1 MSVYESS
8 APRGGGVTMAAALLA
23 IITVIGIFSRPLLAI
38 DETRYA
44 AVALDMWQHHNWL
57 VPHLNGA
64 TYSHKPPVLF
74 WLIVA
79 GWKLFGVSEL
89 WARLVAPLAGVVAL
103 ALISA
108 MARVLWPGDARAR
121 GWAPLITVGALV
133 YAAFGSLLMF
143 DTLLACSALLGLLG
157 IVHSVEHGRRRGF
170 WYLAAGI
177 ALGVLVK
184 GPVILI
190 HVLPA
195 ALLAPWWATPR
206 ENRRWMAWY
215 ATLFGALVLGVC
227 AALAW
232 AIPAGMAGGAE
243 YQRAIFLG
251 QTVGRMSKS
260 FAHRRA
266 VWWYLPLLPVVLF
279 PWFAWPESWRALRA
293 LRVAPRDAGSRF
305 CVAWAVCGLIAFSLV
320 SGKQLHYLVPLAPAM
335 ALLLARGLSQR
346 EAAPLTRPW
355 PVAAVI
361 AAFAM
366 AVILAGTTTL
376 ASRAVWWPHAPMA
389 WGWALLPLGVAIT
402 LLVWQRGRIT
412 RNAAV
417 HALAASTAALLCG
430 VQLSAGRVATIPY
443 NTGPMA
449 TTVERALADGHAIA
463 MVGKY
468 NGEYHFPARLQNVR
482 IDEIEERQIGGW
494 IAAHDDGMLLRYE
507 RGRDAPQRAGI
518 VAQYPFRNGWV
529 TLSTAAL
536 AGRTTPPKPDPIE

>member
-23 IITVIGIFSRPLLAI
+23 IITVIGIISRPLLAI

-44 AVALDMWQHHNWL
+44 AVALDMWQHNTWL

-74 WLIVA
+74 WLIVL
-79 GWKLFGVSEL
+79 GWKLFGVSAL
-89 WARLVAPLAGVVAL
+89 WARLVGPLAAGVAL
-103 ALISA
+103 ALVSA
-108 MARVLWPGDARAR
+108 LARALWPADARAR

-133 YAAFGSLLMF
+133 WATYGSLLMF

-157 IVHSVEHGRRRGF
+157 IVHSVEHGHRRGF

-177 ALGVLVK
+177 ALGVLSK

-206 ENRRWMAWY
+206 DDRRWSAWY
-215 ATLFGALVLGVC
+215 LTLFGALLVGVC
-227 AALAW
+227 GALAW
-232 AIPAGMAGGAE
+232 AIPAGAAGGAE

-266 VWWYLPLLPVVLF
+266 LWWYLPLLPVVLF

-293 LRVAPRDAGSRF
+293 LRAAPRDAGVRF
-305 CVAWAVCGLIAFSLV
+305 CAAWALSGLLAFSLV
-320 SGKQLHYLVPLAPAM
+320 SGKQLHYLLPLAPAM

-355 PVAAVI
+355 PVAVTL
-361 AAFAM
+361 AAFAV
-366 AVILAGTTTL
+366 AVLLAGTTTL
-376 ASRAVWWPHAPMA
+376 AARAVWWPHAPMA
-389 WGWALLPLGVAIT
+389 WAWALLPLGVAIT
-402 LLVWQRGRIT
+402 LVVWQRGRIT

-417 HALAASTAALLCG
+417 HALAASTVALLCG
-430 VQLSAGRVATIPY
+430 VQLSAGRIATIPY
-443 NTGPMA
+443 DTGPMA
-449 TTVERALADGHAIA
+449 AAVSNALADGHAIA

-468 NGEYHFPARLQNVR
+468 NGEYHFPARLSNVR
-482 IDEIEERQIGGW
+482 IDEIEERDIGAW
-494 IAAHDDGMLLRYE
+494 SAAHKAGLLLLYD
-507 RGRDAPQRAGI
+507 RGHSAPRGPGI
-518 VAQYPFRNGWV
+518 VAQHPFQNGWV
-529 TLSTAAL
+529 TLSSPAVTV
-536 AGRTTPPKPDPIE
+536 RTTPDAIH